1 MVYCFNRSI
10 ICLSLHGRNKSLISK
25 KTILAVV
32 FLHGCI
38 AAFSQQPK
46 FSIAT
51 DMAAT
56 VSFKKDQRFLVIGQT
71 IIGHL
76 HFAEKDGAYVWYG
89 YTAPGRFHND
99 FIATAKSPTTV
110 PQQMDF
116 KNYTQLSLR
125 HLSIGWKHYLTG
137 AYNAES
143 SGNLYFTAGFGLV
156 GGRVTNTYTI
166 TADTLNYSFPGNPV
180 SGTGRFK
187 RLTFDAALGFEIPLG
202 MEIYLYGEA
211 RAWIPASDYPSKYLF
226 INDNAPYI
234 GTGNLGLRILFD

>member
-1 MVYCFNRSI
+1 MT
-10 ICLSLHGRNKSLISK
+10 HK
-25 KTILAVV
+25 KTILAIILV
-32 FLHGCI
+32 HGCI
-38 AAFSQQPK
+38 AVFSQQPK
-46 FSIAT
+46 FSIST

-56 VSFKKDQRFLVIGQT
+56 VSLKKDQRFLAIGQT
-71 IIGHL
+71 IIANV
-76 HFAEKDGAYVWYG
+76 HFTEKDGAYVWYG
-89 YTAPGRFHND
+89 YSAPGKFHND
-99 FIATAKSPTTV
+99 FIATAKSPSTI

-137 AYNAES
+137 AYNSES
-143 SGNLYFTAGFGLV
+143 LSSLYFTAGFGLV

-166 TADTLNYSFPGNPV
+166 TSDTLNYIFPENPV
-180 SGTGRFK
+180 SGKGSFK

-226 INDNAPYI
+226 INDNAPFI
-234 GTGNLGLRILFD
+234 GTANLGLRILFD